1 MALSKST
8 RIIILLAIDSAFF
21 LLELVVGYA
30 VHSLALV
37 ADSFHMLNDVLSL
50 CVGLWAVKVAHQ
62 KASSK
67 MYTYGWQRAET
78 LGALVNGVFL
88 VALCLS
94 IFLEAIQRF
103 VEPQTVS
110 NPRLV
115 FIVGCFGLLS
125 NILGLFLFH
134 EHGHSHGGGHGHSHG
149 GADKLA
155 TAEEGHSHT
164 VGGKH
169 TQAVADESGNVAD
182 VLPQSTIAG
191 WPKSAGAARE
201 GPQDQLSRSSN
212 GFTPSDEDDSTV
224 KGSTSPLSTRKSRA
238 SSTRH
243 RRRQNSGGS
252 RNRFSSVDDIHIHPA
267 SFRQDIIAQSRLED
281 IESRE
286 GSSVSG
292 GEEAV
297 DEDEHEPTEG
307 SPLLEH
313 AKSNGSA
320 KHADN
325 NGHSHK
331 HKSDDRHDSW
341 HDNHNHNQPKETSS
355 GGQSHGDLN
364 MRGVF
369 LHVMGDA
376 LGNIGVIGSALIIWL
391 TDYTWRFYSD
401 PAISLIITLIILG
414 SAIPLCK
421 AASRILLQ
429 AVPAGIS
436 VDNIK
441 EDIEELPGILS
452 CHHLHVWQLS
462 DAKVVA
468 SLHVQVEFDFK
479 GEGSKRYML
488 LARQVRRC
496 LHEYGIHSSTIQP
509 EFCLDSEH
517 RHTSAQH
524 SDNEDSSSPKPKAGS
539 KGGSKAASMRSEPEA
554 CLLDCGDECDEGG
567 QCCAPS
573 TVEADMHN
581 EEDHSH

>member
-1 MALSKST
+1 M
-8 RIIILLAIDSAFF
+8 
-21 LLELVVGYA
+21 
-30 VHSLALV
+30 
-37 ADSFHMLNDVLSL
+37 
-50 CVGLWAVKVAHQ
+50 
-62 KASSK
+62 
-67 MYTYGWQRAET
+67 
-78 LGALVNGVFL
+78 GALVNGVFL

-94 IFLEAIQRF
+94 IFLEAIQRL

-110 NPRLV
+110 NPKLV
-115 FIVGCFGLLS
+115 LIVGCFGLLS
-125 NILGLFLFH
+125 NVLGLFLFH
-134 EHGHSHGGGHGHSHG
+134 EHGHSHGGGQGHSHG
-149 GADKLA
+149 GADKIS
-155 TAEEGHSHT
+155 TAEEGRSHS
-164 VGGKH
+164 VSGGC
-169 TQAVADESGNVAD
+169 TQAIADEGGNIAD

-191 WPKSAGAARE
+191 WPKSATI
-201 GPQDQLSRSSN
+201 PSN
-212 GFTPSDEDDSTV
+212 GSEDQPSHSSKVFAPSDEDNSTV

-238 SSTRH
+238 SSTR
-243 RRRQNSGGS
+243 RRHRQNSGGS

-267 SFRQDIIAQSRLED
+267 SFRQDIIAQSRLEY

-286 GSSVSG
+286 GSESG
-292 GEEAV
+292 GEEAIDD
-297 DEDEHEPTEG
+297 DEPEPTEG
-307 SPLLEH
+307 SPLLGH

-320 KHADN
+320 NHADHV
-325 NGHSHK
+325 GHSHK
-331 HKSDDRHDSW
+331 HKSDDSHDSL
-341 HDNHNHNQPKETSS
+341 HDNHKHNQPKQEGS
-355 GGQSHGDLN
+355 GGHSHGDLN

-369 LHVMGDA
+369 LHVAGDA
-376 LGNIGVIGSALIIWL
+376 LGNIGVICAALAIWL
-391 TDYTWRFYSD
+391 TDYFWTPYAD
-401 PAISLIITLIILG
+401 PAISLVITLIILG

-436 VDNIK
+436 VDDIK

-479 GEGSKRYML
+479 GEGSARYML

-524 SDNEDSSSPKPKAGS
+524 SDHDGSGSPRPKTGS
-539 KGGSKAASMRSEPEA
+539 KGGSKAASMRSEAEA
-554 CLLDCGDECDEGG
+554 CLLDCGDGCDEGG
-567 QCCAPS
+567 QCCAP
-573 TVEADMHN
+573 TVVEADLHK

>member
-1 MALSKST
+1 M
-8 RIIILLAIDSAFF
+8 
-21 LLELVVGYA
+21 
-30 VHSLALV
+30 
-37 ADSFHMLNDVLSL
+37 
-50 CVGLWAVKVAHQ
+50 
-62 KASSK
+62 
-67 MYTYGWQRAET
+67 
-78 LGALVNGVFL
+78 GALVNGVFL

-94 IFLEAIQRF
+94 IFLEAIQRLA
-103 VEPQTVS
+103 EPQTVS
-110 NPRLV
+110 NPKLV
-115 FIVGCFGLLS
+115 LIVGCCGLLS

-149 GADKLA
+149 GADKILA
-155 TAEEGHSHT
+155 AEEGHSHKL
-164 VGGKH
+164 GGEH
-169 TQAVADESGNVAD
+169 SQVIADEGGNVAD

-191 WPKSAGAARE
+191 WPKSGTIPRDGFE
-201 GPQDQLSRSSN
+201 DQPRRSSKELS
-212 GFTPSDEDDSTV
+212 PSEEDDSTV
-224 KGSTSPLSTRKSRA
+224 KESTSPLSTRKSHA
-238 SSTRH
+238 SSTR
-243 RRRQNSGGS
+243 RRHRQNSGGS
-252 RNRFSSVDDIHIHPA
+252 RNRFPSVDDIHIHPA

-286 GSSVSG
+286 GSEFE
-292 GEEAV
+292 GEEAIDI
-297 DEDEHEPTEG
+297 DEQEPTEG
-307 SPLLEH
+307 SPLLGR

-320 KHADN
+320 KHADHT
-325 NGHSHK
+325 GHSHN
-331 HKSDDRHDSW
+331 HKDDERHDSW
-341 HDNHNHNQPKETSS
+341 HDNHKHSQPKQEGS
-355 GGQSHGDLN
+355 GGHSHGDLN

-369 LHVMGDA
+369 LHVAGDA
-376 LGNIGVIGSALIIWL
+376 LGNVGVIFAALAIWL
-391 TDYTWRFYSD
+391 TDYPWTPYVD
-401 PAISLIITLIILG
+401 PAISLVITLIILG

-436 VDNIK
+436 VDDIK

-479 GEGSKRYML
+479 GEGSARYML

-524 SDNEDSSSPKPKAGS
+524 SDHEGSGSPKPRTGS
-539 KGGSKAASMRSEPEA
+539 KGGSKAASMRSEAEA
-554 CLLDCGDECDEGG
+554 CLLNCGDECDEGS
-567 QCCAPS
+567 QCCAPN

>member
-1 MALSKST
+1 MTKPLT
-8 RIIILLAIDSAFF
+8 G
-21 LLELVVGYA
+21 V
-30 VHSLALV
+30 
-37 ADSFHMLNDVLSL
+37 
-50 CVGLWAVKVAHQ
+50 Q
-62 KASSK
+62 
-67 MYTYGWQRAET
+67 WQRAET

-115 FIVGCFGLLS
+115 LIVGCFGLLS

-134 EHGHSHGGGHGHSHG
+134 EHGHSHGGGHGHSQG

-155 TAEEGHSHT
+155 TAEEGHS
-164 VGGKH
+164 H

-201 GPQDQLSRSSN
+201 GSKDEISRSSK

-224 KGSTSPLSTRKSRA
+224 KGSTSPLSLRKSRA

-267 SFRQDIIAQSRLED
+267 SFRQDIIAQSRLDD

-297 DEDEHEPTEG
+297 DEDQQEPTES
-307 SPLLEH
+307 SPLLGH

-320 KHADN
+320 KPADN
-325 NGHSHK
+325 NRHSHE
-331 HKSDDRHDSW
+331 HKPSDRHDSW
-341 HDNHNHNQPKETSS
+341 HDNHIHNQPKGTSS
-355 GGQSHGDLN
+355 GEGSHGDLN

-401 PAISLIITLIILG
+401 PAISLVITLIILG

-436 VDNIK
+436 VDDIK

-479 GEGSKRYML
+479 GEGSARYML

-509 EFCLDSEH
+509 EFCLDSGH

-524 SDNEDSSSPKPKAGS
+524 SENEDAGSPKAKAGS
-539 KGGSKAASMRSEPEA
+539 KGGSKAASMRSDAEA

-573 TVEADMHN
+573 TVETDMHP
-581 EEDHSH
+581 EEDHLH